1 MVILPFDGG
10 WDPGSVQGGRCAPP
24 PSAASAVKR
33 PRSPGPNAA
42 VSATRPARRSARHA
56 CGVPGTETLV
66 AEVVLVERRI
76 GEDWDE
82 RTREEVDA
90 ACMKRACD
98 EEDLRAA
105 PPASIAER
113 FSRPPGR

>member
-33 PRSPGPNAA
+33 PRSPGPDAA

-56 CGVPGTETLV
+56 RGVPGTETLV

-82 RTREEVDA
+82 RTREEVDS
-90 ACMKRACD
+90 ACV
-98 EEDLRAA
+98 
-105 PPASIAER
+105 ASGGK
-113 FSRPPGR
+113 SCGR